1 MSKVTYVQKYYD
13 SKLFELA
20 KESGN
25 VYSKALV
32 FFHKTLRKKKIWLSP
47 KAIARY
53 IEETVERKL
62 LHSQSYQASYQKL
75 FDNIKAFSKAKKE
88 WIKNPSKFLGQPR
101 LTRKRK
107 FFQPIQF
114 KKSAIRYK
122 DGFIILSL
130 AKGMESLKIRW
141 MVAEPSRSNA
151 KLNIPS
157 FVSINWN
164 SIKRYWQVN
173 LVIEKENTIFSL
185 DINKTMAI
193 DLGIKR
199 IATSYDSKESVT
211 YSGKKVKSLT
221 IGRNKINSESQVK
234 LSKLKKGSKKYKK
247 LRTAN
252 RKVNLRIDNK
262 IKDILHKTSKTIVNQ
277 AIKNN
282 IGKIAIGDCSSI
294 HNNTSC
300 GKVNNQQIQQNPE
313 QRLLKYIEYKFNN
326 IGGTIE
332 IVPENYTSQTCPNC
346 QSRHKPQNRVYK
358 CPTCKF
364 KDDRDI
370 VGAKNIYKVSF
381 GLDIKSKLD
390 VIGFLTKPIGWKY
403 KTNRDC
409 KIAL

>member
-1 MSKVTYVQKYYD
+1 MCKVTYVQKYYD
-13 SKLFELA
+13 SRLFELA

-32 FFHKTLRKKKIWLSP
+32 FFHKVLRKKKIWLSP
-47 KAIARY
+47 KELARY
-53 IEETVERKL
+53 IENTVERKQ

-122 DGFIILSL
+122 DGFIMLSL
-130 AKGMESLKIRW
+130 AKGIESLKIRW
-141 MVAEPSRSNA
+141 NEKVS
-151 KLNIPS
+151 IPS

-164 SIKRYWQVN
+164 SIKKYWQVN
-173 LVIEKENTIFSL
+173 LVIEKENNVLNL

-199 IATSYDSKESVT
+199 IATTYNSKESIT

-221 IGRNKINSESQVK
+221 IGRNKINSESQIK
-234 LSKLKKGSKKYKK
+234 LSKLKKGSNKYKR
-247 LRTAN
+247 LRRSN

-277 AIKNN
+277 AIKEN
-282 IGKIAIGDCSSI
+282 IGKIAIGDCSDI

-300 GKVNNQQIQQNPE
+300 GKINNQQIQQNPE

-326 IGGTIE
+326 IGGTVA

-358 CPTCKF
+358 CPTCNF